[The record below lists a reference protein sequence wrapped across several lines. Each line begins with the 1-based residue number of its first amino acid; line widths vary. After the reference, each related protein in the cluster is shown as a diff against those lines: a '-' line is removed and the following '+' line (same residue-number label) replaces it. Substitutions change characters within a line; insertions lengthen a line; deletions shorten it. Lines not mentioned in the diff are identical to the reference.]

1 MKKNNTLKKE
11 LLPLNILGETAMS
24 FFKMITTEIDVLL
37 TTIRTIGQGK
47 NADSA
52 KEGKEYFNEAAIV
65 LLHKED
71 MKKLSVENDD
81 PVKICTKYGKVVVK
95 VKESEE
101 TKEGIALVPVAL
113 WANIV
118 TGDSVQS
125 GGIPLFKNIPAT
137 IESTDELPGDIMH
150 LTSA

>member
-1 MKKNNTLKKE
+1 
-11 LLPLNILGETAMS
+11 MS

-37 TTIRTIGQGK
+37 TTIRTIEQGK
-47 NADSA
+47 SADSN
-52 KEGKEYFNEAAIV
+52 KEGKEYFDKAAIV

-71 MKKLSVENDD
+71 MKKLSVENND

-101 TKEGIALVPVAL
+101 TKEGIALVPVGL

-125 GGIPLFKNIPAT
+125 DGIPLFKNIPAT
-137 IESTDELPGDIMH
+137 IESTDELPGDIMQ